1 MAKHKKDAAFTKRER
16 RTSEFILHSRR
27 KSVTGARTIEAILTK
42 MHFSNNQKHGLV
54 TIEILKKLIQLEE
67 NMHNKSTQT
76 PLLATKFLYIIAI
89 FFACALSPKTW
100 GNEVPP
106 APELTLHIDGIKKE
120 VGSIR
125 VAIFNHKDT
134 WLKKP
139 VLARVLPA
147 RSSLE
152 FIQKLPAGEYAI
164 AVFHDKNGNGEMDR
178 NFIGL
183 PKEPYGFSNNARGT
197 FGPPKWKKAKVSISE
212 QNFALNIKIK

>member
-1 MAKHKKDAAFTKRER
+1 
-16 RTSEFILHSRR
+16 
-27 KSVTGARTIEAILTK
+27 
-42 MHFSNNQKHGLV
+42 
-54 TIEILKKLIQLEE
+54 
-67 NMHNKSTQT
+67 MHNKSTQT
-76 PLLATKFLYIIAI
+76 PLLATKFLHLITIL
-89 FFACALSPKTW
+89 FACALSPKTW
-100 GNEVPP
+100 GNEVLQE
-106 APELTLHIDGIKKE
+106 PELTLHIDGIKKE

-139 VLARVLPA
+139 VLARVLTT

-197 FGPPKWKKAKVSISE
+197 FGPPKWEKAKVSISE